1 MLAYITYIICL
12 IALGLAIR
20 YEKYVNCP
28 NMDKALGELEDIGFE
43 FGKYQWCSCDNST
56 ALGIDQ
62 DKETICLINAREGWL
77 QIEFE
82 DLVEYEL
89 EDKPAKKKRSF
100 WSFFFARKT
109 PGDESRHISVHLI
122 IDDFER
128 YDFPVLVY
136 WGGNPEKIKE
146 ARKEAKEILTVLKL
160 IKFRAQKKQLRE
172 LQAIR
177 RSVSKSKLARE
188 IAGQK
193 KFSFNG

>member
-1 MLAYITYIICL
+1 MLAYIICL
-12 IALGLAIR
+12 IALWLAIR
-20 YEKYVNCP
+20 YEQYLNSP

-43 FGKYQWCSCDNST
+43 FGKYQWRSCNDST

-62 DKETICLINAREGWL
+62 DKETICLIYAREGWR

-82 DLVEYEL
+82 DLVEFEL
-89 EDKPAKKKRSF
+89 DDKPIKRKRSF
-100 WSFFFARKT
+100 WSLLFARKSS
-109 PGDESRHISVHLI
+109 GDELQHICVHLI
-122 IDDFER
+122 NDDFER
-128 YDFPVLVY
+128 FDFPLLIY
-136 WGGNPEKIKE
+136 QGNNPEKIKE
-146 ARKEAKEILTVLKL
+146 ARKEAREILTVLKL

-177 RSVSKSKLARE
+177 RTIAKSKLVKE